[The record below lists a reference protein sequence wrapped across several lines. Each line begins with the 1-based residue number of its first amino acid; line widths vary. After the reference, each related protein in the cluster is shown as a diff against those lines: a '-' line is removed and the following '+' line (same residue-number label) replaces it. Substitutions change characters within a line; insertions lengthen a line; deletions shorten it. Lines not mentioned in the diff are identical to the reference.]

1 MLNETKSR
9 DAGTKNEKSDIISE
23 VKEMIQKSSAVY
35 LADFAGI
42 KVADISNL
50 RNEFRKQNVQ
60 YKVIK
65 NTLFKRALNEAG
77 KYDKL
82 SDHLVGMTGY
92 VFASDNPVAPAKII
106 KKYFD
111 EKQKLRLKACYVE
124 SQFYDGSKLGELASL
139 PSKNDIIAGILGSL
153 NAPASGIVGAI
164 NAVIRD
170 LVSVVDEIS
179 KKKAA

>member
-1 MLNETKSR
+1 MNKT
-9 DAGTKNEKSDIISE
+9 EKAEVISE
-23 VKEMIQKSSAVY
+23 IKEMIENSTALY
-35 LADFAGI
+35 LTDYSGINVEDINKIRSDF
-42 KVADISNL
+42 
-50 RNEFRKQNVQ
+50 RRQNVN

-65 NTLFKRALNEAG
+65 NTLFKRALEGAG

-82 SDHLVGMTGY
+82 AGHLVGMTGY
-92 VFASDNPVAPAKII
+92 AFSTDNPVAPARII

-111 EKQKLRLKACYVE
+111 DTKKLSLKACYVE
-124 SQFYDGSKLGELASL
+124 DQYFEGSSLDVLANL
-139 PSKNDIIAGILGSL
+139 PSKNELVAGILGSI

-164 NAVIRD
+164 TAVMRE